1 MQWRNLFRNRQHWDW
16 HLVLYF
22 LNVFSVVFG
31 YSLRGD
37 DFQAAKLFR
46 TALVMFSM
54 AGIVLAQGEIT
65 YIFDKKKN
73 WVLYLFL
80 FLNLVVLPFSVDV
93 TRSFERILAWI
104 PFLIYTNY
112 FIVYLFAHYSKDD
125 AKIKLL
131 QIFSLSYFYPVLV
144 MLLTGVAFQTENVYG
159 QSIGSYKANVIGW
172 GCTVFIVMGFDLFA
186 NRPMVKWARYL
197 FFAVVFLA
205 LWAIVLT
212 GSRSSF
218 AALALSTLVLVL
230 RSKQI
235 SIYLKVAA
243 TICILGFAYYIIASP
258 DSVVNL
264 RAQYADIR
272 KQKGEVRF
280 KLAEQAFGIFTTN
293 PEVLF
298 TGFGF
303 DNFRAGLQYYAGI
316 RTDLASHNS
325 YLEILFSGGL
335 FSFLFFVISFAL
347 NALIKYIRFD
357 SRYFIFLPT
366 LMVIPYFESNLN
378 AGQFLFFPWMTFLFY
393 YIHVSSLQFP
403 VSEMNISKKKKIK
416 WEKSVSTDEANAY

>member
-1 MQWRNLFRNRQHWDW
+1 MQWRNLFRNQQHWDW

-37 DFQAAKLFR
+37 VFQAAKLFR
-46 TALVMFSM
+46 TGLVMFSLV
-54 AGIVLAQGEIT
+54 GVIIAQGEIK

-80 FLNLVVLPFSVDV
+80 FLNLVVLPFSVDFG
-93 TRSFERILAWI
+93 RSFERILAWI

-112 FIVYLFAHYSKDD
+112 FVVYLFAHYSKDE

-131 QIFSLSYFYPVLV
+131 QVFSLTYFYPVVV
-144 MLLTGVAFQTENVYG
+144 MLVTGVAFQSENVYG
-159 QSIGSYKANVIGW
+159 QSIGEYKANVIGW
-172 GCTVFIVMGFDLFA
+172 GCTMFIVTSFDLFA

-197 FFAVVFLA
+197 FFIVVFLA

-218 AALALSTLVLVL
+218 AALALSTVVLVL

-235 SIYLKVAA
+235 SIYLKIAA
-243 TICILGFAYYIIASP
+243 ALCILGFAYYIIESP

-303 DNFRAGLQYYAGI
+303 DNFRAGLQHYAGI
-316 RTDLASHNS
+316 RTELASHNS
-325 YLEILFSGGL
+325 YLETLFSGGV
-335 FSFLFFVISFAL
+335 FAFLFFVIFVAL
-347 NALIKYIRFD
+347 NAVIKYVRFD

-393 YIHVSSLQFP
+393 YVHISSLQFP
-403 VSEMNISKKKKIK
+403 VAEMNISKKKKFKQEQSI
-416 WEKSVSTDEANAY
+416 STE

>member
-1 MQWRNLFRNRQHWDW
+1 MQWRNLFQNRQHWDW

-22 LNVFSVVFG
+22 LNVFLVVFG

-46 TALVMFSM
+46 TGLVVFSM

-93 TRSFERILAWI
+93 SRSVERILAWI

-125 AKIKLL
+125 ARIKLL
-131 QIFSLSYFYPVLV
+131 QIFSLAYFYPVLV

-159 QSIGSYKANVIGW
+159 QSIGLYKANVIGW
-172 GCTVFIVMGFDLFA
+172 GCTVFIVTGFDLFA
-186 NRPMVKWARYL
+186 NRPMAKWARYL
-197 FFAVVFLA
+197 FFALVFLA
-205 LWAIVLT
+205 LWAVVLT

-243 TICILGFAYYIIASP
+243 TVCILGFAYYIIASP

-357 SRYFIFLPT
+357 SQYFIFFPT

-393 YIHVSSLQFP
+393 YIHVSSLQIP
-403 VSEMNISKKKKIK
+403 VAEMNISKKKKFT
-416 WEKSVSTDEANAY
+416 WEKPVSTGETNAY

>member
-1 MQWRNLFRNRQHWDW
+1 MHWRNLFRNQQHWDW

-22 LNVFSVVFG
+22 LNVFLVVFG
-31 YSLRGD
+31 YSLRGEE
-37 DFQAAKLFR
+37 FQAAKLFR
-46 TALVMFSM
+46 TGLVIFSL
-54 AGIVLAQGEIT
+54 AGIILAQGEIK

-80 FLNLVVLPFSVDV
+80 FLNLVVLPFSVDFL
-93 TRSFERILAWI
+93 RSFERIVAWI

-112 FIVYLFAHYSKDD
+112 FIVYLFAHYSKDE

-131 QIFSLSYFYPVLV
+131 QIFSLVYFYPVLV
-144 MLLTGVAFQTENVYG
+144 MLIAGVAFQSENVYG

-172 GCTVFIVMGFDLFA
+172 GCTIFIVMGFDLFA
-186 NRPMVKWARYL
+186 NRPMAKWARNI
-197 FFAVVFLA
+197 FFLVVFLA

-243 TICILGFAYYIIASP
+243 TLCILGFAYYIIASP

-280 KLAEQAFGIFTTN
+280 KLAEQALGIFINN
-293 PEVLF
+293 PEVFF

-303 DNFRAGLQYYAGI
+303 DGFRAGLQFYAGI

-325 YLEILFSGGL
+325 YLEILFSGGI
-335 FSFLFFVISFAL
+335 FSFLCFIVFFAL
-347 NALIKYIRFD
+347 NALLKYVRFD
-357 SRYFIFLPT
+357 SQSFVFLPA

-393 YIHVSSLQFP
+393 YIHLSSLQFP
-403 VSEMNISKKKKIK
+403 VAEMNISKKKKMQA
-416 WEKSVSTDEANAY
+416 ANPN

>member
-22 LNVFSVVFG
+22 LNVFLVVFG

-37 DFQAAKLFR
+37 EFQAAKLFR

-93 TRSFERILAWI
+93 VRSFERILAWV

-131 QIFSLSYFYPVLV
+131 QIFSLAYFYPVLV
-144 MLLTGVAFQTENVYG
+144 MLLTGVVFQTENIYG

-235 SIYLKVAA
+235 SIYLKIAA

-335 FSFLFFVISFAL
+335 FPFLFFVIFFAL
-347 NALIKYIRFD
+347 NGFIKYVRFD
-357 SRYFIFLPT
+357 SQYFIFLPT

-403 VSEMNISKKKKIK
+403 VAEMNIYKKKKFK
-416 WEKSVSTDEANAY
+416 WSKSVSTGETNAY